1 MVKGGLFS
9 VEKSNDGRVGDGV
22 TVTMRDRF
30 PRASAAYPDL
40 MPWGDPFDWADP
52 ASKAMAIMLIQ
63 LQNRFAFEGQREF
76 LDYCGAVGDDVGAMV
91 DDRVVGYEPDTV
103 DEYRLLFALK
113 PMELCLV
120 WGLNGQ
126 CHGWAM
132 WSLARNV
139 DRDDRVFNT
148 TYSFFAPDSQ
158 AAPEF
163 RDLAI
168 ANLPRWTAA
177 FFMLARKFG
186 GVDDVARSI
195 APMCWDLS
203 ENMFRAG
210 GDVEQCLE
218 ALTSL
223 TNWASSADESQAEA
237 WVKYLLGLWSGE
249 MPDANRAQIGIVM
262 MSPAHRFTGRDPQEW
277 ADEMLGYWSHVL
289 IEHMEL
295 QVLAASLRTIEDW
308 RDRRDRI
315 LSSAVKLSRSYREQS
330 GGDETVALQAL
341 ESRVSIIHPLIWF
354 LTERG
359 EVGDVLDVLGA
370 WYVKEGERTCDG
382 DVLFVA
388 SGHMN
393 GVAYLW
399 PGGRLALPGG
409 EGQTTF
415 DAVLA
420 ESSLAQ
426 REYHRATAVGD
437 DMPDI
442 DFRRMGQP
450 DEAAGPGFEAA
461 TRAHFGPERLAT
473 ALPRGRL
480 IRSVVTVPSLPAPV
494 LALLATEVGVVAAE
508 EVSLREPLP
517 VRPIGRVA
525 VWQGGT
531 MHEGFEVEAL
541 ERVAALAG
549 WTIDVKGGDVGAFER
564 FYADPAPDLLWVIG
578 HGEHSPHRIEG
589 SGLVIGEELL
599 TAERLRG
606 LAPPGEGRR
615 LLVLN
620 VCSGATAQVRG
631 GMARVGI
638 GQELTGP
645 GQQVAA
651 HLWPVGMYAG
661 LAFGAK
667 FALELSVASAA
678 DAYARTVAG
687 MRDPAALRADLIT
700 RLGSGLAIHERLA
713 HQDAQ
718 ISNVL
723 AWGAPVLLT

>member
-1 MVKGGLFS
+1 M
-9 VEKSNDGRVGDGV
+9 
-22 TVTMRDRF
+22 VTMRDHF
-30 PRASAAYPDL
+30 PRSSAAYPDL
-40 MPWGDPFDWADP
+40 MLWDGPFDWAAP
-52 ASKAMAIMLIQ
+52 ASKAMALMLIE
-63 LQNRFAFEGQREF
+63 LQGRFALEGQREF
-76 LDYCGAVGDDVGAMV
+76 LTYCDAVGGDVGAMIEDGV
-91 DDRVVGYEPDTV
+91 IGYEADTV

-139 DRDDRVFNT
+139 DRDSRFFNT
-148 TYSFFAPDSQ
+148 NYSFFAADSQ

-168 ANLPRWTAA
+168 ANLPRWTAT

-186 GVDDVARSI
+186 GVDDVARPV

-203 ENMFRAG
+203 EKMLRMG
-210 GDVEQCLE
+210 VDLRQCLE
-218 ALTSL
+218 ALTSMA
-223 TNWASSADESQAEA
+223 NWASNANEPQAEA
-237 WVKYLLGLWSGE
+237 WVKYLLGLWSGV
-249 MPDANRAQIGIVM
+249 MPDANRAQIGILM
-262 MSPAHRFTGRDPQEW
+262 MSPAHRFTGRDPQDW
-277 ADEMLGYWSHVL
+277 ADEMLGRWSHVL

-315 LSSAVKLSRSYREQS
+315 LASAVGLARSYREQS
-330 GGDETVALQAL
+330 GDDETVALQAL

-354 LTERG
+354 LTENG
-359 EVGDVLDVLGA
+359 EVDDVLDVLGA
-370 WYVKEGERTCDG
+370 WYVKDGERTCDG
-382 DVLFVA
+382 NVLFIA
-388 SGHMN
+388 SGHSN
-393 GVAYLW
+393 GVVYLW
-399 PGGRLALPGG
+399 PGGRLALSRGKDS
-409 EGQTTF
+409 TTF

-420 ESSLAQ
+420 ASSLAQ
-426 REYHRATAVGD
+426 REYHRVTSVGD
-437 DMPDI
+437 DMPNI
-442 DFRRMGQP
+442 DYRRMGQP
-450 DEAAGPGFEAA
+450 DEAAGSGFEAA
-461 TRAHFGPERLAT
+461 TRAHFEPARLA
-473 ALPRGRL
+473 ASLRPGRP
-480 IRSVVTVPSLPAPV
+480 IRSVVTIPSLPAPV
-494 LALLATEVGVVAAE
+494 LALLATEGGVVATE
-508 EVSLREPLP
+508 EVSLRQPLA
-517 VRPIGRVA
+517 VRSIDRVA

-549 WTIDVKGGDVGAFER
+549 WMIDVHGGDVPAFER
-564 FYADPAPDLLWVIG
+564 FYADSAADLLWVIG
-578 HGEHSPHRIEG
+578 HGEHSPHRIEN
-589 SGLVIGEELL
+589 SGLVIGEELV
-599 TAERLRG
+599 TADRLRG
-606 LAPPGEGRR
+606 LAPAGERRR

-631 GMARVGI
+631 GMARIGI

-651 HLWPVGMYAG
+651 HLWPIGMYAG

-667 FALELSVASAA
+667 FALELSAA
-678 DAYARTVAG
+678 PTSEAYARTVAG
-687 MRDPAALRADLIT
+687 MRDPTALRADLVT
-700 RLGSGLAIHERLA
+700 RLGSGLAIHDRLA

-718 ISNVL
+718 IGNVM

>member
-1 MVKGGLFS
+1 
-9 VEKSNDGRVGDGV
+9 
-22 TVTMRDRF
+22 MRDRF
-30 PRASAAYPDL
+30 PRTSAAYPDL
-40 MPWGDPFDWADP
+40 MLWDGPFDWAGT
-52 ASKAMAIMLIQ
+52 ASKAMAIMLIE
-63 LQNRFAFEGQREF
+63 LQSRFAMEGQREF
-76 LDYCGAVGDDVGAMV
+76 LDYCDAVGGDVGEMVEDGAVG
-91 DDRVVGYEPDTV
+91 YEADTV
-103 DEYRLLFALK
+103 DEYRLLFAVK
-113 PMELCLV
+113 PMELCLA

-139 DRDDRVFNT
+139 DRDGRFFNT
-148 TYSFFAPDSQ
+148 NYSFFAPDSQ
-158 AAPEF
+158 AASEF

-186 GVDDVARSI
+186 GVDDVARRV

-203 ENMFRAG
+203 EKMLRMG
-210 GDVEQCLE
+210 VDVGQCLE
-218 ALTSL
+218 ALASL
-223 TNWASSADESQAEA
+223 ANWASNADESHAEA
-237 WVKYLLGLWSGE
+237 WVKCLLGLWSSA

-277 ADEMLGYWSHVL
+277 ADELLERWSHVL

-295 QVLAASLRTIEDW
+295 QVLAASLRTIENW

-315 LSSAVKLSRSYREQS
+315 LAAAVQLARSYREQS
-330 GGDETVALQAL
+330 GDDETVALQAL

-354 LTERG
+354 LTEHG
-359 EVGDVLDVLGA
+359 EVDDVLDLLGA

-382 DVLFVA
+382 NVLFVA

-393 GVAYLW
+393 GVVYLW
-399 PGGRLALPGG
+399 PGGRLALPRG
-409 EGQTTF
+409 EGPTTF

-420 ESSLAQ
+420 ASSLAQ

-442 DFRRMGQP
+442 DYRRMGQP
-450 DEAAGPGFEAA
+450 DEAAGPEFEAA
-461 TRAHFGPERLAT
+461 ARAHFEPTRLAA
-473 ALPRGRL
+473 ALPPVRP
-480 IRSVVTVPSLPAPV
+480 IRSVVTIPSLPAPV
-494 LALLATEVGVVAAE
+494 LALLATESGVVAAE
-508 EVSLREPLP
+508 EVSLRQPLP
-517 VRPIGRVA
+517 VRPINRVA

-549 WTIDVKGGDVGAFER
+549 WTIDVQHGDLPAFER
-564 FYADPAPDLLWVIG
+564 FYADPAADLLWVIG

-589 SGLVIGEELL
+589 SGLVIGEKII
-599 TAERLRG
+599 TADRLRG
-606 LAPPGEGRR
+606 LAPAGDGRR

-620 VCSGATAQVRG
+620 VCSGATTQVRG
-631 GMARVGI
+631 GMARIGI

-667 FALELSVASAA
+667 FAVELSAVPTPE
-678 DAYARTVAG
+678 AYARTVAA
-687 MRDPAALRADLIT
+687 MRDPATLRADLVA
-700 RLGSGLAIHERLA
+700 RLGPGLAIHDRLA
-713 HQDAQ
+713 HQDVQVGNAM
-718 ISNVL
+718 S
-723 AWGAPVLLT
+723 WGAPVLLT

>member
-1 MVKGGLFS
+1 M
-9 VEKSNDGRVGDGV
+9 
-22 TVTMRDRF
+22 
-30 PRASAAYPDL
+30 
-40 MPWGDPFDWADP
+40 
-52 ASKAMAIMLIQ
+52 
-63 LQNRFAFEGQREF
+63 
-76 LDYCGAVGDDVGAMV
+76 
-91 DDRVVGYEPDTV
+91 
-103 DEYRLLFALK
+103 
-113 PMELCLV
+113 
-120 WGLNGQ
+120 
-126 CHGWAM
+126 
-132 WSLARNV
+132 
-139 DRDDRVFNT
+139 
-148 TYSFFAPDSQ
+148 
-158 AAPEF
+158 
-163 RDLAI
+163 
-168 ANLPRWTAA
+168 
-177 FFMLARKFG
+177 
-186 GVDDVARSI
+186 
-195 APMCWDLS
+195 
-203 ENMFRAG
+203 
-210 GDVEQCLE
+210 
-218 ALTSL
+218 
-223 TNWASSADESQAEA
+223 
-237 WVKYLLGLWSGE
+237 KYLLGLWSGE

-262 MSPAHRFTGRDPQEW
+262 MSSAHRFTGRDPQEW
-277 ADEMLGYWSHVL
+277 ADEMLGRWSHIL

-315 LSSAVKLSRSYREQS
+315 LSSAVELSRSYREQS

-354 LTERG
+354 LTECG
-359 EVGDVLDVLGA
+359 EVDDVLDVLGA
-370 WYVKEGERTCDG
+370 WYVKEGGRTCHG
-382 DVLFVA
+382 DVMFVA

-393 GVAYLW
+393 SVVYLW
-399 PGGRLALPGG
+399 PGGRLVLQRR
-409 EGQTTF
+409 EGPSTF

-420 ESSLAQ
+420 ASSLAQ

-442 DFRRMGQP
+442 DFRRIGQP

-461 TRAHFGPERLAT
+461 ARAHFEPARLA
-473 ALPRGRL
+473 AAFPRGRL

-494 LALLATEVGVVAAE
+494 LALLATEGGVVAAE
-508 EVSLREPLP
+508 EVSLCQPLP
-517 VRPIGRVA
+517 IRPIGRVA

-541 ERVAALAG
+541 KRVAALAG
-549 WTIDVKGGDVGAFER
+549 WTIEVKGGDVAAFER
-564 FYADPAPDLLWVIG
+564 FYADQAPDLLWVIG

-589 SGLVIGEELL
+589 SGLVIGEELV

-606 LAPPGEGRR
+606 LAPSSKGRR

-631 GMARVGI
+631 GMARIGI

-667 FALELSVASAA
+667 FALELSAVPAPE
-678 DAYARTVAG
+678 AYARTVAG

-700 RLGSGLAIHERLA
+700 RLGSELAIHERLA
-713 HQDAQ
+713 YQDAQ
-718 ISNVL
+718 ISNVM